1 MDLKTLFSINLIW
14 GKVRALHNLPMCRC
28 AYTNGPMCRCANYSK
43 FKKSIWN
50 INTEVEYHEPKVLY
64 FFSFDKNHLFFD
76 KIMVLVSVLLHFTL
90 QFPGKVFLP
99 ESEVV
104 INK

>member
-1 MDLKTLFSINLIW
+1 MCRYKCAN
-14 GKVRALHNLPMCRC
+14 VPMCRYKC
-28 AYTNGPMCRCANYSK
+28 ADVLICLYKWADVPMCQCANYSK

-50 INTEVEYHEPKVLY
+50 INTKVEYHEPKVLY
-64 FFSFDKNHLFFD
+64 FFSFDINHLFFD
-76 KIMVLVSVLLHFTL
+76 KIMVLVSGLLHFTL

-99 ESEVV
+99 ESGVV